1 MDRGASCPRTFRARL
16 VFSTGDV
23 ARYFPDGV
31 FVVLGRKDRMAKI
44 NGQRVELSEVETALR
59 RQDSV
64 ASAEVIVRE
73 QDGNTKLVAFVVPN
87 NIETSGFPQLLRGE
101 LAASLPQFMV
111 PTRIILLDSIPR
123 LPGGK
128 VDMVALR
135 KILDTR

>member
-1 MDRGASCPRTFRARL
+1 LEPDSTDPRIRIFR
-16 VFSTGDV
+16 TGDV

-59 RQDSV
+59 RQESV
-64 ASAEVIVRE
+64 VSAEVVVHE
-73 QDGNTKLVAFVVPN
+73 QDGNTKLVAFVVPH
-87 NIETSGFPQLLRGE
+87 NIETSGLPQLLRSQLG
-101 LAASLPQFMV
+101 ASLPQFMV
-111 PTRIILLDSIPR
+111 PIRIILLDSIPR

-135 KILDTR
+135 KILATR

>member
-1 MDRGASCPRTFRARL
+1 
-16 VFSTGDV
+16 
-23 ARYFPDGV
+23 
-31 FVVLGRKDRMAKI
+31 MAKI

-64 ASAEVIVRE
+64 ASAEVVVHE

-87 NIETSGFPQLLRGE
+87 NIDTSGLPQLLRGE

-135 KILDTR
+135 KILNSR